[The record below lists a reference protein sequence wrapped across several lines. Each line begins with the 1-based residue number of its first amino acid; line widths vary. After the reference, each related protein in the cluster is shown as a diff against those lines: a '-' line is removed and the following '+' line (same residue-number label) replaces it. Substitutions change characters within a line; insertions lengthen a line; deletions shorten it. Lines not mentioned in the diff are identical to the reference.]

1 MEDIIVDG
9 NGVSIGVIVEEDEIE
24 TEISVTSLAVDTTG
38 DVSKLTDLTDVN
50 SSNLSGS
57 TNAYVLTYDAAS
69 QQFKFVNP
77 DDVIDNAA
85 GVVAGAPD
93 PDGFSQEA
101 IDYLD
106 ETLDNKIDVD
116 AGTF

>member
-9 NGVSIGVIVEEDEIE
+9 NGTSALIFVEEEEIDFD
-24 TEISVTSLAVDTTG
+24 ISVASLAVDTAG
-38 DVSKLTDLTDVN
+38 AVNKLTELIDVN
-50 SSNLSGS
+50 SSNLNSG
-57 TNAYVLTYDAAS
+57 TNAYVLSYDAAT
-69 QQFKFVNP
+69 QQFKFINP
-77 DDVIDNAA
+77 DDVIDSAA
-85 GVVAGAPD
+85 GVATDSPA

>member
-9 NGVSIGVIVEEDEIE
+9 NGTSIGVLVEEDEID

-57 TNAYVLTYDAAS
+57 TNAYVLSYDAAT
-69 QQFKFVNP
+69 QQFKFINP
-77 DDVIDNAA
+77 DDVIDSAA
-85 GVVAGAPD
+85 GVATDSPA

>member
-1 MEDIIVDG
+1 MEDIIVQL
-9 NGVSIGVIVEEDEIE
+9 EEPEF
-24 TEISVTSLAVDTTG
+24 EISVSSLAVG
-38 DVSKLTDLTDVN
+38 DGGVEKLTELTDVDT
-50 SSNLSGS
+50 SNLTGS
-57 TNAYVLTYDAAS
+57 TNAYVLTYDS
-69 QQFKFVNP
+69 STQQFKFVNP

-93 PDGFSQEA
+93 PDGFSQET

-116 AGTF
+116 GGSF